1 MSKLISFFI
10 ISIFAC
16 NAYADGFD
24 IAMANVVDNC
34 SNISGDLN
42 DLKKMAGINTA
53 ITGVGTATAVGA
65 TVVGIVKS
73 SVDEEIENILE
84 EALKGKEKPI
94 DELSENDINSAID
107 AYFKTSKENTN
118 GTDRP
123 NSKDDFT
130 AMSEESKTLGNW
142 RTGLIGTSTATNVAG
157 AVIAGNNKSDEDLQT
172 KIDECIKSVENLKN
186 AIGQARA
193 DGLDVTQANQ
203 IVTECGEWK
212 NVDLS
217 TINDRA
223 KGAMISSIIGAV
235 TGAAGTV
242 TSAMANSDSVRNG
255 NDNEK
260 EKNLNTAANVLSG
273 GTAVA
278 SGVATVFNA
287 TQISAV
293 KKIVAVAEKCEETL
307 K

>member
-73 SVDEEIENILE
+73 SVDEKIEKILE
-84 EALKGKEKPI
+84 EALKGKTQPDKVPTEAEI
-94 DELSENDINSAID
+94 SVALD
-107 AYFKTSKENTN
+107 AYFAASPKN
-118 GTDRP
+118 TDRP

-130 AMSEESKTLGNW
+130 EMSEESKTLGNW
-142 RTGLIGTSTATNVAG
+142 RTGLIGTSTVTNVAG
-157 AVIAGNNKSDEDLQT
+157 AIIAGNNKSDENLQT
-172 KIDECIKSVENLKN
+172 KIDECVKSVETLKN

-203 IVTECGEWK
+203 IVTECGEWR

-223 KGAMISSIIGAV
+223 KGAMISSIVGAV

-242 TSAMANSDSVRNG
+242 TSAMANSDGVSNG
-255 NDNEK
+255 YSEK

-293 KKIVAVAEKCEETL
+293 KKVVAVAEKCEETL

>member
-118 GTDRP
+118 GTDKP

-142 RTGLIGTSTATNVAG
+142 RTGLIGTSTVTNVAG
-157 AVIAGNNKSDEDLQT
+157 AIIAGNNKSDENLQT
-172 KIDECIKSVENLKN
+172 KIDECVKSVETLKN

-203 IVTECGEWK
+203 IVTECGEWR

-223 KGAMISSIIGAV
+223 KGAMISSIVGAV

-242 TSAMANSDSVRNG
+242 TSAMANSDGVSNG
-255 NDNEK
+255 YSEK

-293 KKIVAVAEKCEETL
+293 KKVVAVAEKCEETL